1 MNLKNFNVAYFF
13 RWPSKLR
20 ISGVVLLLSLGS
32 CSSPLYTPVKEN
44 IPASANIVDLKKG
57 RELYINKCGSCH
69 TLFLPAK
76 YDRANWTGAVNNMQ
90 EKAQIS
96 DSEKNLIIDYLSM
109 GNK

>member
-1 MNLKNFNVAYFF
+1 MNLKNFNVACFF

-20 ISGVVLLLSLGS
+20 ISGMVLLLSLGS
-32 CSSPLYTPVKEN
+32 CSSPLYTPLKEN
-44 IPASANIVDLKKG
+44 MPASANIENLTKG
-57 RELYINKCGSCH
+57 RRLYINNCGSCH

-76 YDRANWTGAVNNMQ
+76 YDRANWIRAVNNMQ

-96 DSEKNLIIDYLSM
+96 DSEKNLIIDSLSM